1 MRRIHTANH
10 DHVNRSL
17 LHTSNTHLTSVK
29 DNTHILK
36 ECVVEL
42 NNDEIGNAQDGLRC
56 FIFAHDE
63 PNGKGRSLYADS
75 SHNLKV
81 KDDDALIESTTTN
94 THLSNILTKNTE
106 IDSVLDNILVTNSD
120 IDTTLEATLVKTT
133 SIDDQLEGCIGDIN
147 NMTAIGDGSSQL
159 RTVSLGYDRI
169 NGKGRAI
176 LVDSDGKLEIN
187 NSDTESLLTGSQTSS
202 GLADI
207 CELLLFN
214 AQQST
219 QEVTIATTSLGN
231 TTTYN
236 LQKYSKVSVII
247 KEELNTPA
255 AGTGYAILEWSD
267 NDDVFYS
274 GFRMSFTERFRA
286 DNSTSLGIFCNFDA
300 VDVVAK
306 YLRVGI
312 YNSDGDTH
320 RYDVDV
326 LFLH

>member
-1 MRRIHTANH
+1 MSSNNWYFHRASLEELVAQTGHHTTANSH
-10 DHVNRSL
+10 LEKLKDRIVEFNNPVSGGGSEALKVYPFTYDSVN
-17 LHTSNTHLTSVK
+17 
-29 DNTHILK
+29 D
-36 ECVVEL
+36 
-42 NNDEIGNAQDGLRC
+42 
-56 FIFAHDE
+56 
-63 PNGKGRSLYADS
+63 KGRAMVCDDS
-75 SHNLKV
+75 ANLKV

-94 THLSNILTKNTE
+94 THLSNILAKNTE

-133 SIDDQLEGCIGDIN
+133 SIDDQLENCIGDIN

-169 NGKGRAI
+169 NGKGRAL

-187 NSDTESLLTGSQTSS
+187 NSDNESLLTGSQTSS

-214 AQQST
+214 AQQTT
-219 QEVTIATTSLGN
+219 QELTIATTSLGN

>member
-1 MRRIHTANH
+1 MSSNNWYFHRGMLGELVGQTAH
-10 DHVNRSL
+10 H
-17 LHTSNTHLTSVK
+17 
-29 DNTHILK
+29 
-36 ECVVEL
+36 
-42 NNDEIGNAQDGLRC
+42 
-56 FIFAHDE
+56 
-63 PNGKGRSLYADS
+63 
-75 SHNLKV
+75 
-81 KDDDALIESTTTN
+81 TTTN
-94 THLSNILTKNTE
+94 SHLHSITQHLTQYGNGSGTSHGVMLDSCSSSLNDMKQHTNLTASRLNNIQNHLTQNGDGTGTSHGVMLDSCSSSLNTIESN
-106 IDSVLDNILVTNSD
+106 S
-120 IDTTLEATLVKTT
+120 TLTT
-133 SIDDQLEGCIGDIN
+133 SRLN
-147 NMTAIGDGSSQL
+147 NVQNKLSENTDGSGDTAGEMLKSC
-159 RTVSLGYDRI
+159 
-169 NGKGRAI
+169 
-176 LVDSDGKLEIN
+176 EIK
-187 NSDTESLLTGSQTSS
+187 LTGSQTSS

-214 AQQST
+214 AQQTT
-219 QEVTIATTSLGN
+219 QELTIATTSLGN